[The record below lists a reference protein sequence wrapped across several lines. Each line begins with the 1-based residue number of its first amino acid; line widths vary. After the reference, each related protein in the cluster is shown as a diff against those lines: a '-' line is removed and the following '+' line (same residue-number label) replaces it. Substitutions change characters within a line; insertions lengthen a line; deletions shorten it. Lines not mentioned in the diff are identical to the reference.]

1 LTADYVSCIFFFTVG
16 AVLIGNRRAS
26 HMINRFTFFVD
37 QAKAASLAAT
47 LKADD
52 PETDYQV
59 VEGSQ
64 GFFVAIFEDGVQVF
78 SI

>member
-1 LTADYVSCIFFFTVG
+1 
-16 AVLIGNRRAS
+16 
-26 HMINRFTFFVD
+26 MINRFTFFVD